1 VAAVCNLGHSPAH
14 FVALILVVV
23 VVPRCLWLLAMV
35 LLLLLLLPLLTHIAL
50 AADVVAAPELLL
62 SCFNFA

>member
-1 VAAVCNLGHSPAH
+1 
-14 FVALILVVV
+14 VV
-23 VVPRCLWLLAMV
+23 VVPRCLWLLAV
-35 LLLLLLLPLLTHIAL
+35 VLLLLLPLLTHIAL